1 MKLIIPYRMKQ
12 LLGISY
18 DNTHLL
24 IVIKTKLILYKRLN
38 TCSII
43 NNIDPTKQ
51 NQLKKKFNVS
61 YKNITVNILYFFL
74 SVLIQQKNFLNR
86 VNCFA
91 MLLRQKRNNHLT
103 DLTIGHIIRGILYP
117 GKDNFFFF
125 KIYNQ
130 YLSFHHFL

>member
-74 SVLIQQKNFLNR
+74 SVLI
-86 VNCFA
+86 
-91 MLLRQKRNNHLT
+91 
-103 DLTIGHIIRGILYP
+103 
-117 GKDNFFFF
+117 
-125 KIYNQ
+125 
-130 YLSFHHFL
+130 